1 MFLYK
6 RLLGMTTNANDPYF
20 DLKTGII
27 AAKTDA
33 HHDFKGL
40 YEESFVNAELPPH
53 EGLPYVSEDT
63 FLTTYT
69 VDNVNDIKIPQTA
82 PTDRVLESITSNI
95 LKEPLKNS
103 YTVVAYRNKKL
114 SEEEEDEPIP
124 KETNSSA
131 TSVLQDLITNL
142 GIEDDI
148 YIICDVAFSWI
159 RYDLGKVNK
168 SKEQIFWW
176 TQTTQTGFD
185 PAKKTGWHSG
195 KELGFR
201 EPWSQGGARFCWQS
215 ITKTDKPNKLYTPWP
230 IGKTIIGSQDENAML
245 CLNKKL
251 LMVAKSDNNKNWD
264 PKTHTSFLL
273 VYDAAT
279 KKYVYATKDMAAK
292 NFEMSK
298 GMVSSYKDLG
308 AKLIAMFKE
317 ILVGGNKMPNLET
330 YTLQYQML
338 AKRCGDMPQ
347 ALECLNRSMRLQTL
361 VDPTKKPSADNVG
374 IPPDFGKNRN
384 VLLEGEDGV
393 GGIFEGNGNNMFVSY
408 DRIAVAQALN
418 YRAPLVLYD
427 QPFGIVLFVNNSLLS
442 DSKKLLNAL
451 KQIEAGTSIGS
462 MVYGADSP
470 IYFSYGTSK
479 SMDYVLEKAS
489 EVTSNLQVL
498 TAGVEFVTSVRDE
511 LSNTL
516 SGLQVTNDEELRFFL
531 STYFAN
537 LTKLEIVNN
546 MFQRMNELEQFIE
559 RSNQEFVNVASLS
572 EPELLIENNQLNIP
586 LLQKAVNSLFDEYSG
601 IFEQVTNNDGV
612 VVAKSEKANASEFL
626 SKLSA
631 IVGFVI
637 NFINIISTLKEEY
650 DTLNGLSSV
659 EPSVPKGING
669 NIASISPS
677 VVVDLRLTRHDPE
690 QKVFGMAEKVFQHE
704 KVITPIWT
712 IVGKLD
718 VDVFPLT
725 DDFMIKVL
733 GYVSAVLA
741 NPKVNNAKMY
751 SLVVKKA
758 IADLNKLFESSV
770 TQLGGSIESEVENTN
785 EDSDDESE
793 QIFDIG
799 TTEQT
804 EIAQPGLIA
813 ESSGPIKTDVFDL
826 IEWSNSGNFFLAE
839 DQVFN
844 ALNFDVLLKNIFNIL
859 SFHYLRLKLDGKG
872 SVLPAFDL
880 YQKISNYL
888 EIMEF
893 ESKEPEVPA
902 IPSSNITDN
911 LFLFNAMESQVYAS
925 DIICNFNG
933 EKYNFAKLLYYYL
946 NQQNNPGLVLFP
958 QINSVVIGFGN
969 TMNRVF
975 DELMGVD
982 LTKFSAFVEIIVGQ
996 TTPQLGPAFEETT
1009 KMQTPGVAFRETL
1022 KRSRVS
1028 PLRQQRGTIKKQ
1040 RVSEPNVD
1048 EEAISGGK
1056 AKNKKKSKSRTSK
1069 RRSKSRRNK
1078 KAKGRHVTH
1087 KKHRKDKKRQ
1097 YDKSSKKSRKHKTL
1111 RKKFE

>member
-586 LLQKAVNSLFDEYSG
+586 LYK
-601 IFEQVTNNDGV
+601 
-612 VVAKSEKANASEFL
+612 
-626 SKLSA
+626 
-631 IVGFVI
+631 
-637 NFINIISTLKEEY
+637 
-650 DTLNGLSSV
+650 
-659 EPSVPKGING
+659 
-669 NIASISPS
+669 
-677 VVVDLRLTRHDPE
+677 
-690 QKVFGMAEKVFQHE
+690 
-704 KVITPIWT
+704 
-712 IVGKLD
+712 
-718 VDVFPLT
+718 
-725 DDFMIKVL
+725 
-733 GYVSAVLA
+733 
-741 NPKVNNAKMY
+741 
-751 SLVVKKA
+751 
-758 IADLNKLFESSV
+758 
-770 TQLGGSIESEVENTN
+770 
-785 EDSDDESE
+785 
-793 QIFDIG
+793 
-799 TTEQT
+799 
-804 EIAQPGLIA
+804 QP
-813 ESSGPIKTDVFDL
+813 
-826 IEWSNSGNFFLAE
+826 
-839 DQVFN
+839 
-844 ALNFDVLLKNIFNIL
+844 
-859 SFHYLRLKLDGKG
+859 
-872 SVLPAFDL
+872 
-880 YQKISNYL
+880 
-888 EIMEF
+888 
-893 ESKEPEVPA
+893 
-902 IPSSNITDN
+902 
-911 LFLFNAMESQVYAS
+911 
-925 DIICNFNG
+925 
-933 EKYNFAKLLYYYL
+933 
-946 NQQNNPGLVLFP
+946 
-958 QINSVVIGFGN
+958 
-969 TMNRVF
+969 
-975 DELMGVD
+975 
-982 LTKFSAFVEIIVGQ
+982 
-996 TTPQLGPAFEETT
+996 
-1009 KMQTPGVAFRETL
+1009 
-1022 KRSRVS
+1022 
-1028 PLRQQRGTIKKQ
+1028 
-1040 RVSEPNVD
+1040 
-1048 EEAISGGK
+1048 
-1056 AKNKKKSKSRTSK
+1056 
-1069 RRSKSRRNK
+1069 
-1078 KAKGRHVTH
+1078 
-1087 KKHRKDKKRQ
+1087 
-1097 YDKSSKKSRKHKTL
+1097 
-1111 RKKFE
+1111 